1 MPFTRLLIADTGRGP
16 CKTVSC
22 ATANAPLAQ
31 KKTAHMDDKH
41 PAFPANPTLQAMPNR
56 PAAQQDASGTAS
68 TALDQPMTEEE
79 LKKDR
84 SRRRRAAKAA
94 IAAGLPVPDDAPGRF
109 KPKKVKAP
117 KPPKPPKPTAAT
129 PSPMAYV
136 PPKPAGAAHARSRH
150 WGMLVAFGIMVALPT
165 IASGVYLYTK
175 AADQYAS
182 TLGFTVRSEDVSS
195 AMDLLGGLG
204 ASFGSSGGH
213 DADILYEYIR
223 SQELVR
229 DIDADLDLQEMF
241 SVHADTDPLLS
252 YDPGD
257 STIEDLTKYWQSM
270 VQVNYDSGSGL
281 IETKVLAF
289 RPQDARA
296 IAEAI
301 YVKSSAMINDLTKL
315 ARTDAT
321 RYAEEDLDLA
331 LQRLKSAREALTAFR
346 LANEIVDPNAD
357 IQAQMGLLTTL
368 QTQQATAL
376 IDFDLINEVA
386 RTDDPRVE
394 QARRRLD
401 VIAARIAEERKKF
414 GAGGVGPGGGDYATT
429 ISEFERLTVDRE
441 FAERAYAA
449 AFSAMDGA
457 RAEASRQSRYLAA
470 YIRPTLAQQAE
481 YPQRALL
488 LGLVALFTFLTW
500 GILTLIFYALRD
512 RK

>member
-1 MPFTRLLIADTGRGP
+1 MNDRKPPAPFDSNNPSEGLDTI
-16 CKTVSC
+16 
-22 ATANAPLAQ
+22 NARTSNSQA
-31 KKTAHMDDKH
+31 K
-41 PAFPANPTLQAMPNR
+41 TLQEE
-56 PAAQQDASGTAS
+56 
-68 TALDQPMTEEE
+68 TALKVE
-79 LKKDR
+79 
-84 SRRRRAAKAA
+84 RRRLRRKHRRAVNEA
-94 IAAGLPVPDDAPGRF
+94 IAAGLPIPDGAVAPLDS
-109 KPKKVKAP
+109 KKADELE
-117 KPPKPPKPTAAT
+117 PPKPKEQSEAVTASDPKG
-129 PSPMAYV
+129 YV
-136 PPKPAGAAHARSRH
+136 PPKHASAAQPRFRH
-150 WGMLVAFGIMVALPT
+150 WGILTAFGIMVVLPT
-165 IASGVYLYTK
+165 IISGVYLYTK

-204 ASFGSSGGH
+204 ASFGSNGGH
-213 DADILYEYIR
+213 DADILYEYIG

-229 DIDADLDLQEMF
+229 EIDVDLDLHEIF
-241 SVHADTDPLLS
+241 SVHANTDPLLS
-252 YDPGD
+252 FDAEGG
-257 STIEDLTKYWQSM
+257 TIEDLTRYWQKM

-301 YVKSSAMINDLTKL
+301 YIKSTAMINNLSNL
-315 ARTDAT
+315 AREDAT
-321 RYAEEDLDLA
+321 RYAEDDLELA

-357 IQAQMGLLTTL
+357 IQAQMGLLSTL

-376 IDFDLINEVA
+376 IDFDLISEVA
-386 RTDDPRVE
+386 RSDDPRVE
-394 QARRRLD
+394 QARRRLE

-414 GAGGVGPGGGDYATT
+414 GAGGSGPGGGDYATT
-429 ISEFERLTVDRE
+429 ISEFERLSVDRE

-449 AFSAMDGA
+449 SFSAMDGA
-457 RAEASRQSRYLAA
+457 RAEASRQSRYLAV
-470 YIRPTLAQQAE
+470 YIRPTLAEQAE

-488 LGLVALFTFLTW
+488 LGLVTLFSFLTW